1 MKMKKSAILIAS
13 LVFALSSQGSVI
25 LELEKSG
32 FMDENNIVSNNMV
45 WGLVVDTNNSS
56 GPTFSDL
63 TTGLDPFVLPSAG
76 GNVQLSINS
85 TLSDLYFYL
94 DPANVVTTNS
104 GPPSFS
110 DGYMFTMQLDMVLA
124 APGNSYYLAWFP
136 DQNAVGQS
144 VSGGNPVGLQNPGL
158 TLPSDGSTVNIS
170 ASISPDSADY
180 TVVPEPNTWLLAA
193 VGLTLAITFRRRR
206 ARA

>member
-1 MKMKKSAILIAS
+1 MKNKFSAILAS
-13 LVFALSSQGSVI
+13 FLFLVGASHASVI
-25 LELEKSG
+25 LQLQTAG

-45 WGLVVDTNNSS
+45 WGLVVDTDNSS

-76 GNVQLSINS
+76 GNIQLSINS

-104 GPPSFS
+104 GPPSFT
-110 DGYMFTMQLDMVLA
+110 DGYMFTMQLDMVPA
-124 APGNSYYLAWFP
+124 APGNSYYVAWFP
-136 DQNAVGQS
+136 NQNAAGQS
-144 VSGGNPVGLQNPGL
+144 VSAGNPVGLQNPGL

-170 ASISPDSADY
+170 ASITPDSADY
-180 TVVPEPNTWLLAA
+180 TVIPEPNTWLLAA
-193 VGLTLAITFRRRR
+193 VGLTLVVTFRRR
-206 ARA
+206 ART